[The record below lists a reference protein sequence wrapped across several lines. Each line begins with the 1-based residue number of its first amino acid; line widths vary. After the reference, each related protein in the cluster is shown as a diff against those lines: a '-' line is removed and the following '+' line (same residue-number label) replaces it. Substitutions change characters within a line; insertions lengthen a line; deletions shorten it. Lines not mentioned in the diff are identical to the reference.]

1 MLWYLL
7 LTLINGKEGFMKSI
21 RMFGILFFII
31 TISGCAT
38 LPSTSEMKAEIL
50 NYQLP
55 QTPQEGKAIV
65 YVVRPS
71 QLGTLIRFNVF
82 LDDQEDISEMGYTRG
97 AQYIYFTVAPGD
109 HKVYSKAENWAE
121 LEINTKAGDVM
132 FIQQDPVMGIVMA
145 RNNIIR
151 LDDVTGKYHIKTLSL
166 GTIIKTE
173 K

>member
-1 MLWYLL
+1 
-7 LTLINGKEGFMKSI
+7 MKSI
-21 RMFGILFFII
+21 KMFGILFFIFSTI
-31 TISGCAT
+31 TLIGCAT

-55 QTPQEGKAIV
+55 QLPQEGKAIV

-71 QLGTLIRFNVF
+71 QLGTLVRFNVF
-82 LDDQEDISEMGYTRG
+82 LDDQEDNSEMGYTRG
-97 AQYIYFTVAPGD
+97 AQYIYFTVMPGG

-121 LEINTKAGDVM
+121 LEINAKPGEVM
-132 FIQQDPVMGIVMA
+132 FIQQDPVMGFIMA
-145 RNNIIR
+145 RNNIIK
-151 LDDVTGKYHIKTLSL
+151 LDDVTGKYNVKTLSL

>member
-1 MLWYLL
+1 
-7 LTLINGKEGFMKSI
+7 MKSK
-21 RMFGILFFII
+21 RMFGIFFFIFFA
-31 TISGCAT
+31 ISLFGCAT
-38 LPSTSEMKAEIL
+38 LPTTSEMKAEIV

-55 QTPQEGKAIV
+55 QLPQEGKAIV

-71 QLGTLIRFNVF
+71 QLGTLVRFNVF
-82 LDDQEDISEMGYTRG
+82 LDDQEDNSEMGYTRG
-97 AQYIYFTVAPGD
+97 AQYIYFTVAPGG

-121 LEINTKAGDVM
+121 LDINATPGEVM
-132 FIQQDPVMGIVMA
+132 FIQQDPVMGLIMA

-151 LDDVTGKYHIKTLSL
+151 LDDVTGKYHVKTLSV